1 MLATLSKH
9 SCSGGRNVPK
19 KRRSKGPQLRSRKS
33 VGRGVGSSRSGRKTQ
48 PSSAAATGGG
58 EGRTFSMKATK
69 NPSTLVSEARSVAKE
84 NGATFR
90 GDTTSGS
97 FSGKGVKGRYKIEG
111 GTVKVTITDKP
122 TLASW
127 SKVESKVKEFFR

>member
-1 MLATLSKH
+1 MT
-9 SCSGGRNVPK
+9 K
-19 KRRSKGPQLRSRKS
+19 KRRSKGPQRRSRKS
-33 VGRGVGSSRSGRKTQ
+33 VGRGVGSSTTARKTK
-48 PSSAAATGGG
+48 PSSAAAQGGGG

-69 NPSTLVSEARSVAKE
+69 NPSTLVSEARRVAEE

-111 GTVKVTITDKP
+111 GTVKVTITDKTHFGFLVHSGIKGKGILP
-122 TLASW
+122 LSHLQ
-127 SKVESKVKEFFR
+127 SRGCGLVR

>member
-1 MLATLSKH
+1 MAKGARRGKGPRRRLGKK
-9 SCSGGRNVPK
+9 SGG
-19 KRRSKGPQLRSRKS
+19 STA
-33 VGRGVGSSRSGRKTQ
+33 SSSSARKTQ
-48 PSSAAATGGG
+48 PSSTTRGGG
-58 EGRTFSMKATK
+58 GGGRTFSIKATK
-69 NPSTLVSEARSVAKE
+69 NPGTLVSEAKKVAKE
-84 NGATFR
+84 NDASFS
-90 GDTTSGS
+90 GDANSGS

>member
-1 MLATLSKH
+1 M
-9 SCSGGRNVPK
+9 PK
-19 KRRSKGPQLRSRKS
+19 RRRSKGPQRRSRKS
-33 VGRGVGSSRSGRKTQ
+33 VGRGVGSSTTARKTQ
-48 PSSAAATGGG
+48 PSSAAAQGGGGGGG

-69 NPSTLVSEARSVAKE
+69 NPSTLVSEARRIAKE
-84 NGATFR
+84 SGATFR

>member
-1 MLATLSKH
+1 MAK
-9 SCSGGRNVPK
+9 GA
-19 KRRSKGPQLRSRKS
+19 RRKGKGPKPRPRKS
-33 VGRGVGSSRSGRKTQ
+33 GRGTGSPSAGRKTQ
-48 PSSAAATGGG
+48 TTSTAKGG
-58 EGRTFSMKATK
+58 EGGGRTFSIKATK
-69 NPSTLVSEARSVAKE
+69 NPGTLVSEAKKVAKE
-84 NGATFR
+84 NNATFR

-111 GTVKVTITDKP
+111 GNVKVTITDKP

>member
-1 MLATLSKH
+1 M
-9 SCSGGRNVPK
+9 PK
-19 KRRSKGPQLRSRKS
+19 RRRSKGPQRRSRKS

-48 PSSAAATGGG
+48 PSSAAAQGGG
-58 EGRTFSMKATK
+58 EEGRTFSMKATK
-69 NPSTLVSEARSVAKE
+69 NPSTLVSEARRVAKE

-127 SKVESKVKEFFR
+127 STVESKVKEFFR